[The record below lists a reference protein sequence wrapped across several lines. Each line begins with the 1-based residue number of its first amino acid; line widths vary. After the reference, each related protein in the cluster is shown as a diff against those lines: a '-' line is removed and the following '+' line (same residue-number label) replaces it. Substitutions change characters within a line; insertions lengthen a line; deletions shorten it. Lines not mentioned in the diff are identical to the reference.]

1 MTWHNMME
9 ISWHTIMEIEWH
21 SIQEIRWHNMMEI
34 RHDGEARDIQSKI
47 AHIDPRDSFSLIATF
62 GKTTLG
68 PISMEPINI

>member
-34 RHDGEARDIQSKI
+34 RHPALVSS
-47 AHIDPRDSFSLIATF
+47 IDLIKSA
-62 GKTTLG
+62 L
-68 PISMEPINI
+68 IYVDLSD

>member
-34 RHDGEARDIQSKI
+34 RHLRV
-47 AHIDPRDSFSLIATF
+47 F
-62 GKTTLG
+62 LG
-68 PISMEPINI
+68 RASVYKPIESRII